1 MQELRVLREYAGEGA
16 AKVVRALR
24 TTCGTRRTRQA
35 VQMQASRMGVSLVKR
50 HTCPGC
56 GRVCRN
62 DFWVPRKQMCKLCA
76 ARSCGEPPLSRA
88 EVDAAAEV
96 TAEDERLL
104 AEARRRNAMM
114 RQRRYKQRMEDPSR

>member
-1 MQELRVLREYAGEGA
+1 MDELRVLREHAGEGA
-16 AKVVRALR
+16 AKVVRALHS
-24 TTCGTRRTRQA
+24 TCGTRRTRQA

-56 GRVCRN
+56 GRVCRD
-62 DFWVPRKQMCKLCA
+62 DFWVPAKHLCKLCA
-76 ARSCGEPPLSRA
+76 ARSCGEAFSRA

-104 AEARRRNAMM
+104 ADARRHNAKM
-114 RQRRYKQRMEDPSR
+114 RQRRYKARMKEL